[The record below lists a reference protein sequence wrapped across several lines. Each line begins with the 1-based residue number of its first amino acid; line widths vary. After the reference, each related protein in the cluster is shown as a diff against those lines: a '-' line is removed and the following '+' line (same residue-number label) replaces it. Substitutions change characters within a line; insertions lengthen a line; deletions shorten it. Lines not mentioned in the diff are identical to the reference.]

1 MRQNIGCIPWLLLD
15 EQLKYKMIAK
25 MRQNG
30 GRSAGSAGG
39 EDIQYMHVLYV
50 DVVVLSKVQM
60 YVMSTD
66 CMNAAVIIVH
76 VCMCE
81 VYWKN

>member
-1 MRQNIGCIPWLLLD
+1 MAKWREVRGLEEKIY
-15 EQLKYKMIAK
+15 KYI
-25 MRQNG
+25 
-30 GRSAGSAGG
+30 
-39 EDIQYMHVLYV
+39 HVLYV
-50 DVVVLSKVQM
+50 DVDVLLKVQM